1 MRAAVIGRGRLGQAV
16 AEQLRIRGAEV
27 VLLSRVNGFD
37 VTRPVSLEEHGRL
50 DAVVEAT
57 DIFTINAQKARA
69 FFQASTTNVNAA
81 VAQAGIPLHLLISI
95 VNCQDPALAKN
106 GYYAGKAAQEQAAAH
121 AAAPVTTLR
130 STLWFEFARQNLD
143 RTRIGPF
150 RLVPQM
156 RVQPVALD
164 SVAQIAADRCLGT
177 RSFRVL
183 DVCGPEV
190 MTLWKMT
197 LGLPGSKGV
206 PIPLPVPTRAGRA
219 FRNGTLLPSPEAQ
232 IIGPRYSEWLR
243 QKQQSPA

>member
-57 DIFTINAQKARA
+57 DIFTISAQKARA

-121 AAAPVTTLR
+121 A
-130 STLWFEFARQNLD
+130 
-143 RTRIGPF
+143 
-150 RLVPQM
+150 
-156 RVQPVALD
+156 
-164 SVAQIAADRCLGT
+164 
-177 RSFRVL
+177 
-183 DVCGPEV
+183 
-190 MTLWKMT
+190 
-197 LGLPGSKGV
+197 
-206 PIPLPVPTRAGRA
+206 
-219 FRNGTLLPSPEAQ
+219 
-232 IIGPRYSEWLR
+232 
-243 QKQQSPA
+243 